1 MTEALARVKPRVRAL
16 EPYRLRA
23 HRPRIKLNQNES
35 PYDFPDDLKELV
47 LAEAQRRP
55 WHRYPSFQPTLV
67 REAAAARHDWPVEGV
82 LAANGSN
89 ELILA
94 TFLVS
99 VEPGVRVGFPE
110 PTFALYRL
118 LAELL
123 GAEVVPLPTPA
134 PFALDADALIEAARR
149 QRLDVLVVCSPN
161 NPTGAALDA
170 DSLARL
176 HDETDALVVVDQAY
190 VDFGGADARPLLPG
204 RPRLV
209 VLRTLSK
216 AFALAGLRAGYLL
229 ADPALVEQIDKARLP
244 YNVNLVTELAAAA
257 ALRAADRLRPIVEEV
272 RRTRARLL
280 ARLQALPGVEAF
292 PSEANFVLFRLHP
305 PAPPPEVVFARLLGE
320 YGILVRDVSR
330 GPHLAGCLR
339 VSVGTPEETEAF
351 LTALTAVFEA
361 SHAS

>member
-1 MTEALARVKPRVRAL
+1 MNEALARVKPRVRAL

-35 PYDFPDDLKELV
+35 PYDLPDELKEAV
-47 LAEAQRRP
+47 LAEARRRP
-55 WHRYPSFQPTLV
+55 WNRYPSFQPTLA

-82 LAANGSN
+82 LVANGSN

-94 TFLVS
+94 TLLVS
-99 VEPGVRVGFPE
+99 VEPGVRVGIPE

-123 GAEVVPLPTPA
+123 GAEVVPVPTPA
-134 PFALDADALIEAARR
+134 PFQLDAEALVTVAQRH
-149 QRLDVLVVCSPN
+149 RLDVLVVCSPN

-170 DSLARL
+170 SGLARL
-176 HDETDALVVVDQAY
+176 HDETDALVLVDQAY

-209 VLRTLSK
+209 ILRTLSK

-257 ALRAADRLRPIVEEV
+257 ALRSAERLRPVVDEIQ
-272 RRTRARLL
+272 RTRARLL
-280 ARLQALPGVEAF
+280 AALQALPGVEAF
-292 PSEANFVLFRLHP
+292 PSEANFVLFRLRP
-305 PAPPPEVVFARLLGE
+305 PAPPADVVFARLLE
-320 YGILVRDVSR
+320 EHGILVRDVSR

-339 VSVGTPEETEAF
+339 VSIGTPAETDAF
-351 LTALTAVFEA
+351 LEALTHILQEP
-361 SHAS
+361 HAP